1 MKRLFTALVIFTMTA
16 LSANAT
22 ASKENILNAIQI
34 DSLKDTYNITLSTS
48 SETDVKRTIQSSN
61 NMILTLKNIKP
72 AKSMN
77 TIYKNAA
84 DVDSIMVEQA
94 GENNLNIIIKAN
106 NVSNAAVV
114 VDAEEVATVSD
125 KAVITPKKLKKAKK
139 ESITLASPVDTY
151 APVYKDDETFENLD
165 DENTLAIGLLAKI
178 KNILSQ
184 GNTSNI
190 LTTGLV
196 GLILFCG
203 IKLFKK
209 EEPET
214 VVGLAQSLKERE
226 TDLYRNMSMYSN
238 DSLLQQVKAPDTF
251 KLPKEQKVNKSVN
264 LNSGYGL
271 RAYKSS
277 SANPYMSADNAF
289 LQRQSTPVQSSITKT
304 QQSIQPRMMT
314 TAGSRLGNVTTPAG
328 LGQNKT
334 VQNLSKIAQ
343 TASNIDSMKFLE
355 SMTKI
360 YEKNGRSDLAQGLK
374 AGMLK
379 AKSNV

>member
-1 MKRLFTALVIFTMTA
+1 MKRLITALFILFVTA
-16 LSANAT
+16 LSTSAAE
-22 ASKENILNAIQI
+22 KENILNAIQI
-34 DSLKDTYNITLSTS
+34 DSLKDTYNITLSTL
-48 SETDVKRTIQSSN
+48 SETDVKRTIQSSD

-77 TIYKNAA
+77 TIYKSAA
-84 DVDSIMVEQA
+84 EIDSIMVEPV
-94 GENNLNIIIKAN
+94 GENNLNIIVKAKN
-106 NVSNAAVV
+106 ISNAAVIV
-114 VDAEEVATVSD
+114 EPEEVATVSD
-125 KAVITPKKLKKAKK
+125 KSVITPKKHKKSKK
-139 ESITLASPVDTY
+139 ESIVLAAPVGAY
-151 APVYKDDETFENLD
+151 APVYKDEENID
-165 DENTLAIGLLAKI
+165 DIEEENTFVTALLAKV
-178 KNILSQ
+178 KEILSQ

-190 LTTGLV
+190 ITTGLI

-226 TDLYRNMSMYSN
+226 NALYKDMSMYN
-238 DSLLQQVKAPDTF
+238 NTRLQLPQTPNTF
-251 KLPKEQKVNKSVN
+251 SMPKETSVNKPVN

-277 SANPYMSADNAF
+277 TKSPYMSADNTMMQKQTSSMQAAP
-289 LQRQSTPVQSSITKT
+289 QKTTPK
-304 QQSIQPRMMT
+304 PRMVA
-314 TAGSRLGNVTTPAG
+314 TAGSRLGNVSAPQG
-328 LGQNKT
+328 LGGSNL
-334 VQNLSKIAQ
+334 VHNLSRTQ
-343 TASNIDSMKFLE
+343 TTASNIDSMRFLE

-379 AKSNV
+379 AKSNI

>member
-1 MKRLFTALVIFTMTA
+1 MKRLITALFILFITA
-16 LSANAT
+16 LSTSAAER
-22 ASKENILNAIQI
+22 ENILNAIQI

-48 SETDVKRTIQSSN
+48 FETDVKRTIQSSD

-77 TIYKNAA
+77 TIYKNTAE
-84 DVDSIMVEQA
+84 VDSIMVEQV
-94 GENNLNIIIKAN
+94 GENNLNIIVKAKN
-106 NVSNAAVV
+106 ISNSAVV
-114 VDAEEVATVSD
+114 VEPEQTATVSD
-125 KAVITPKKLKKAKK
+125 KAVITPKKHKKSKK
-139 ESITLASPVDTY
+139 ESITLASPVDSY
-151 APVYKDDETFENLD
+151 APVYKEEEVLEDLEEESTFA
-165 DENTLAIGLLAKI
+165 TGFLAKI

-190 LTTGLV
+190 ITTGLI

-226 TDLYRNMSMYSN
+226 TELYKNMPMYNPNNSILPTAQTPSSFSM
-238 DSLLQQVKAPDTF
+238 
-251 KLPKEQKVNKSVN
+251 PKEPVVNKSVN

-271 RAYKSS
+271 RAYKASTKS
-277 SANPYMSADNAF
+277 PYMSADNT
-289 LQRQSTPVQSSITKT
+289 LMQRQMPQSKPQSTP
-304 QQSIQPRMMT
+304 QPRMMT
-314 TAGSRLGNVTTPAG
+314 TAGSRLGNTTSPMA
-328 LGQNKT
+328 KPMPS
-334 VQNLSKIAQ
+334 LSKSPT

-355 SMTKI
+355 SMTQI

-379 AKSNV
+379 AKANI